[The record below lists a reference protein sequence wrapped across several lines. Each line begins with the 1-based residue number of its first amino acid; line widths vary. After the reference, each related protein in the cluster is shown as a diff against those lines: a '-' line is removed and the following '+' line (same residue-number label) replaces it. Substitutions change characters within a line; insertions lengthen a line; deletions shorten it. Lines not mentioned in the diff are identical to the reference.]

1 MHETPRL
8 LGFVR
13 LASYERSAAEVLT
26 EDDERQLEA
35 ALMENPEAGSR
46 VIGAGGA
53 RKVRVGRADH
63 GRGKRGGARVIYY
76 YRSVAGRVYLLYA
89 YAKGASDDLSPAG
102 KQLMQQIIATIDQ
115 EK

>member
-26 EDDERQLEA
+26 DDDERQLEA
-35 ALMENPEAGSR
+35 VLMENPEAGSR

-63 GRGKRGGARVIYY
+63 GRGKRGGARVIY
-76 YRSVAGRVYLLYA
+76 SAVWLD
-89 YAKGASDDLSPAG
+89 ASTCSTLTLRAP
-102 KQLMQQIIATIDQ
+102 ATI
-115 EK
+115 